1 MDVLQPSEIREGYCA
16 LPYSSVS
23 SPSTSRSAS
32 LSWLSFVLH
41 IAKPVPVTN
50 KDMFGFNSK
59 ALYYFFPS
67 VPYRVVRD
75 VQVQFFPVTRR
86 QSGRIRVYV
95 LRVICEFR
103 FHMLFRTLL
112 NCYNLVFDTGQ
123 GCVLRVSGSMFAFA
137 RLSRLSRP
145 YTDVT
150 TKITIVISSF
160 IPLPPKTV
168 LFFF

>member
-67 VPYRVVRD
+67 VPYRIVRD

-112 NCYNLVFDTGQ
+112 NCY
-123 GCVLRVSGSMFAFA
+123 S
-137 RLSRLSRP
+137 
-145 YTDVT
+145 T

-160 IPLPPKTV
+160 RPLPPKT
-168 LFFF
+168 FFFFFKNTTEYRDIVLNLHHRPSLSISRY